1 LSNRHIALKLTPYTK
16 GVPHMDFLYQ
26 VPHYA
31 IPFLVVLSVLVFV
44 HEFGHYIVARM
55 CGVRI
60 EIFSIGFG
68 RELFGFND
76 SHGTRWKICL
86 IPLGGY
92 VQMFGDADPT
102 SSTTKKETVQA
113 MSVKDKQSAF
123 YHKAVWQR
131 ALIVAAG
138 PFINFLYAIIMM
150 SALFSVQGQMYSP
163 AEIGGIVEKG
173 PAEKAGMQ
181 IGDVITSINGQH
193 IERFQELQ
201 REVNVNLGAEMTFV
215 VERKGQELTFKASP
229 EIIEQKDNFGFRH
242 MIGRMGIVS
251 TNKSE
256 FKKHTPV
263 TAVKAA
269 FSETWS
275 MSVST
280 LKAIGQMIMGTRSP
294 DELGGVIRI
303 GAYAKQF
310 SDAGILSLMM
320 FSALISVNLGLINL
334 FPIPLLDGG
343 HLVFYFY
350 EAIFRRPMPEKV
362 RMAGIRAGYLL
373 VVTLMIY
380 ATLNDLI
387 QLKIFSFIAKLVS

>member
-1 LSNRHIALKLTPYTK
+1 
-16 GVPHMDFLYQ
+16 MDFLYQ

-31 IPFLVVLSVLVFV
+31 LPFLVVLSVLVFV
-44 HEFGHYIVARM
+44 HELGHYLVARF

-68 RELFGFND
+68 RELFGFKD
-76 SHGTRWKICL
+76 KHGTRWKICL

-102 SSTTKKETVQA
+102 SSTTKKEKVEALSDQER
-113 MSVKDKQSAF
+113 KEAF
-123 YHKAVWQR
+123 YHKPVWQR

-138 PFINFLYAIIMM
+138 PFINFMYAIIVMTI
-150 SALFSVQGQMYSP
+150 LFSVQGQMYSP
-163 AEIGGIVEKG
+163 AEVGGIVEKG
-173 PAEKAGMQ
+173 PADKAGFK
-181 IGDVITSINGQH
+181 IGDKITSINGTH
-193 IERFQELQ
+193 ILRFQEMQ
-201 REVNVNLGAEMTFV
+201 REINVNLGEEMTFV
-215 VERKGQELTFKASP
+215 VDRAGSEVTIKASP
-229 EIIEQKDNFGFRH
+229 EVVEQKDNFGFRH

-256 FKKHTPV
+256 IKKHTPV
-263 TAVKAA
+263 TAFNAA
-269 FSETWS
+269 VNETWS

-280 LKAIGQMIMGTRSP
+280 LKAIGQMISGTRSP

-310 SDAGILSLMM
+310 SDAGLLSLLM

-343 HLVFYFY
+343 HLLFYFY
-350 EAIFRRPMPEKV
+350 EAVAGKPMPEKM
-362 RMAGIRAGYLL
+362 RMAGIRIGYVM

-380 ATLNDLI
+380 ATLNDLV
-387 QLKIFSFIAKLVS
+387 QLKLFSFFAKLVS

>member
-1 LSNRHIALKLTPYTK
+1 
-16 GVPHMDFLYQ
+16 MDFLYQ

-31 IPFLVVLSVLVFV
+31 IPFLVVLSILVFV
-44 HEFGHYIVARM
+44 HEFGHYIVARW
-55 CGVRI
+55 CGVRV
-60 EIFSIGFG
+60 EMFSIGFG
-68 RELFGFND
+68 RELFGFKD

-102 SSTTKKETVQA
+102 SSTTKKEKVAA
-113 MSVKDKQSAF
+113 MTAKERKEAF
-123 YHKAVWQR
+123 YHKPVWQR

-138 PFINFLYAIIMM
+138 PFINFLYAIVVM
-150 SALFSVQGQMYSP
+150 SILFTVQGQIYSP
-163 AEIGGIVEKG
+163 SEIGGIVEKG
-173 PAEKAGMQ
+173 PAEKAGFQ
-181 IGDVITSINGQH
+181 IGDNIVSVNGEH
-193 IERFQELQ
+193 IERFQDLQ
-201 REVNVNLGAEMTFV
+201 REVNVNLGSEMVFV
-215 VERKGQELTFKASP
+215 INRKGQELTIKASP
-229 EIIEQKDNFGFRH
+229 EVVEQKDNFGFRH
-242 MIGRMGIVS
+242 MVGRMGIVS
-251 TNKSE
+251 TTKTE
-256 FKKHTPV
+256 VKKYPFPQ
-263 TAVKAA
+263 AVKAA
-269 FSETWS
+269 ATETWT

-280 LKAIGQMIMGTRSP
+280 LKAIGQMIIGTRSP

-310 SDAGILSLMM
+310 SDAGVLSLLL

-350 EAIFRRPMPEKV
+350 EAIVGKPMPEKM
-362 RMAGIRAGYLL
+362 RMAGIRIGYIL

-380 ATLNDLI
+380 ATLNDLV